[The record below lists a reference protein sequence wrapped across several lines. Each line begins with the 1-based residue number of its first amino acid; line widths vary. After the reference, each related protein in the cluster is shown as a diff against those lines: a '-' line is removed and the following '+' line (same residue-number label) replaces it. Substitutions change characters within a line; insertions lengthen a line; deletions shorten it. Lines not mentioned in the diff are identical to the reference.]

1 MNPPFYLR
9 ESPTEELLDLLD
21 ETVLGT
27 SGARYRHLDI
37 RNRVFSADYPL
48 FLTLERTNKVLANVT
63 FCRRGSEWYIR
74 FFAFQGALQASGKS
88 HSLEKRKGVLKNQL
102 NQFFGAAL
110 RGNVGDEKVDS
121 FYAYIDPKNERSKW
135 MSENFGFRV
144 AGHLVTQSFSRAYPK
159 KSKKLRR
166 IEDWN
171 AVSSQIRQNF
181 SSHRHY
187 NEAQISSPPFYVL
200 LDEQGEQIAG
210 AHIMTVR
217 WQIERLPGRY
227 GSVLTRLIPFL
238 PLLRKLIKPKD
249 HEFIVPDCVWS
260 EGNDPNLLQELFSA
274 ILHEEKLNL
283 MLWWTDD
290 KEELYKSVKN
300 KVNWG
305 IFHKL
310 VGVSPV
316 DVVVLEK
323 NPPQS
328 KLPFF
333 VCGWD
338 MV

>member
-1 MNPPFYLR
+1 MKPPFHLR

-27 SGARYRHLDI
+27 SGARYRHLDT
-37 RNRVFSADYPL
+37 RDRVSTADNPL
-48 FLTLERTNKVLANVT
+48 FLTLERSNKVLANVT

-88 HSLEKRKGVLKNQL
+88 HSLEKRKGLLKNQL

-110 RGNVGDEKVDS
+110 RGNVSDEKVDS

-144 AGHLVTQSFSRAYPK
+144 AGHLVTQSFSRIDPK

-210 AHIMTVR
+210 AHIMIVR
-217 WQIERLPGRY
+217 WEIERLPGKY
-227 GSVLTRLIPFL
+227 GNVLTKIIPAI
-238 PLLRKLIKPKD
+238 PLLRKLIRPKN
-249 HEFIVPDCVWS
+249 HKFIVPDCVWS
-260 EGNDPNLLQELFSA
+260 EGNDPDVLQELFSA
-274 ILHEEKLNL
+274 ILYEEKLNL
-283 MLWWTDD
+283 MLWWTDERED
-290 KEELYKSVKN
+290 LYKSVKN
-300 KVNWG
+300 KVKWG
-305 IFHKL
+305 LLHKL
-310 VGVSPV
+310 IGAAPV
-316 DVVVLEK
+316 DVVVLGKEGK
-323 NPPQS
+323 EITA
-328 KLPFF
+328 PFF
-333 VCGWD
+333 VKGWD

>member
-37 RNRVFSADYPL
+37 RNRVLSADHPL
-48 FLTLERTNKVLANVT
+48 FLTLERSNKVLANVT
-63 FCRRGSEWYIR
+63 FCRRGLEWYIR
-74 FFAFQGALQASGKS
+74 FFAFQGALQASGES
-88 HSLEKRKGVLKNQL
+88 HSSTKRPGLLKKELSRYFNEKLTGRL
-102 NQFFGAAL
+102 
-110 RGNVGDEKVDS
+110 DEEQINS

-135 MSENFGFRV
+135 MSENFGFHV
-144 AGHLVTQSFSRAYPK
+144 AGHLVTQSFSRINPK

-227 GSVLTRLIPFL
+227 GAVLTRLIPFL

-260 EGNDPNLLQELFSA
+260 KENDPDVLQELFSA

-283 MLWWTDD
+283 MLWWTDQ
-290 KEELYKSVKN
+290 EEDLYKSVKN
-300 KVNWG
+300 KVHWG
-305 IFHKL
+305 LFHKF
-310 VGVSPV
+310 VGAAPV
-316 DVVVLEK
+316 DVVVLENEGK
-323 NPPQS
+323 EIAS
-328 KLPFF
+328 PFF
-333 VCGWD
+333 VKGWD